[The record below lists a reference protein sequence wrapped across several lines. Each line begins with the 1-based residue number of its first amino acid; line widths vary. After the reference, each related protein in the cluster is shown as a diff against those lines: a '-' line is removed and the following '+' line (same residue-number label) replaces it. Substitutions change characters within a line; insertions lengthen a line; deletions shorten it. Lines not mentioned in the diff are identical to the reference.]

1 MTPWQALTPAQR
13 DAIVIKAMAANA
25 VQIIKLAELRQAM
38 AARKKKAG
46 TNAKKGKRR

>member
-25 VQIIKLAELRQAM
+25 VQIIKLAELRRSM
-38 AARKKKAG
+38 AARKK